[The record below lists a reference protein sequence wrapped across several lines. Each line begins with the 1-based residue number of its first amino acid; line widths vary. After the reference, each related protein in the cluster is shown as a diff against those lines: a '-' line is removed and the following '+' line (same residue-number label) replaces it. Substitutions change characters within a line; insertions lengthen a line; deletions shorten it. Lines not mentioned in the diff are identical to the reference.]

1 MTSNTWPTQ
10 IRQQAPGTGFL
21 TPSQCPIWQEYLCSW
36 PAAVHLSYRGLM
48 DRTVL
53 SRLEDKEEKR
63 GSNLHENMVT
73 QTTHYITERWNLGV
87 GVQTVC

>member
-1 MTSNTWPTQ
+1 
-10 IRQQAPGTGFL
+10 
-21 TPSQCPIWQEYLCSW
+21 
-36 PAAVHLSYRGLM
+36 M

-73 QTTHYITERWNLGV
+73 QTTHYITERWNV
-87 GVQTVC
+87 MKF